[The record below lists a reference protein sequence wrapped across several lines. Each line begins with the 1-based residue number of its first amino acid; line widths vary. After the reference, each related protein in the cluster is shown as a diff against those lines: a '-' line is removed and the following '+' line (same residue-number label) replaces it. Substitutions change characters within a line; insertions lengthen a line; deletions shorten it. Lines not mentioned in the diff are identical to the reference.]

1 MPSLHVTYGEWR
13 RFVSIAD
20 KNEEELAYSDTLL
33 QQNSHHE
40 HTPKVS
46 LRRKARPYL
55 ILTPALLLT
64 IGILY
69 PFITSIYYSLTN
81 YSFKY
86 NGYSF
91 VGLENWL
98 RMFTEEAFWHS
109 AWVTAQYAFF
119 TTGVEMILGIV
130 IALMLNRENLLS
142 RALRMVLIFPLM
154 IAPVIATLIWQLM
167 TNQSVGVIS
176 YWLRA
181 VGIKDFI
188 WGASPSTAMFSV
200 VLIDV
205 WVYTPFVIILVLA
218 GLRSLPKSPFESAM
232 IDGGSAWF
240 TFKTLTLPMIM
251 PLLLIALLFRLMIS
265 LQEFS
270 IIFALT
276 RGGPGDTLMS
286 LPIRAYTEAFTYKE
300 LGISLP
306 YMLILWVLI
315 YFMSHYIVKYWSK
328 SQKKASGS

>member
-1 MPSLHVTYGEWR
+1 MSTVR
-13 RFVSIAD
+13 KKRDA
-20 KNEEELAYSDTLL
+20 LAYSDMLPV
-33 QQNSHHE
+33 QNLNQESS
-40 HTPKVS
+40 PKIS
-46 LRRKARPYL
+46 FNRKARPYF
-55 ILTPALLLT
+55 ILAPALLLT

-69 PFITSIYYSLTN
+69 PFFTSMYYSLTN

-86 NGYSF
+86 KDYSF
-91 VGLENWL
+91 VGLENWI
-98 RMFTEEAFWHS
+98 RMFKDDAFWHS
-109 AWVTAQYAFF
+109 IWVTMQYAFLS
-119 TTGVEMILGIV
+119 TGVEMILGVI
-130 IALMLNRENLLS
+130 IALMLNQENVIS
-142 RALRMVLIFPLM
+142 KALRMVLIFPLM

-176 YWLRA
+176 YWLRSI
-181 VGIKDFI
+181 GIKNFI
-188 WGASPSTAMFSV
+188 WGASPSSAMFSV

-251 PLLLIALLFRLMIS
+251 PLLLIALLFRFMIS

-286 LPIRAYTEAFTYKE
+286 LPLTAYTEAFTYKE
-300 LGISLP
+300 LGSSLP
-306 YMLILWVLI
+306 YMLILWAFV
-315 YFMSHYIVKYWSK
+315 YFVSHYIIKYWSHA
-328 SQKKASGS
+328 QKRASGS

>member
-1 MPSLHVTYGEWR
+1 MNTAKKTNDAA
-13 RFVSIAD
+13 VSTMQIKQSA
-20 KNEEELAYSDTLL
+20 NEEVV
-33 QQNSHHE
+33 
-40 HTPKVS
+40 PKIPFV
-46 LRRKARPYL
+46 RKARPYL
-55 ILTPALLLT
+55 ILAPALLLT

-69 PFITSIYYSLTN
+69 PFFISIYYSFTN

-86 NGYSF
+86 DDFAF
-91 VGLENWL
+91 VGLDNWIS
-98 RMFTEEAFWHS
+98 MFKDAAFWNS
-109 AWVTAQYAFF
+109 VWVTLKYAICS
-119 TTGVEMILGIV
+119 TGVEMVLGILV
-130 IALMLNRENLLS
+130 ALMLNQENRLS
-142 RALRMVLIFPLM
+142 KALRMVLIFPLM

-167 TNQSVGVIS
+167 TNDSVGVIS
-176 YWLRA
+176 HWLKSI
-181 VGIKDFI
+181 GITNFL

-218 GLRSLPKSPFESAM
+218 GLRSLPKAPFESAM

-240 TFKTLTLPMIM
+240 TFRTLTLPMIL

-286 LPIRAYTEAFTYKE
+286 LPLTAYTRAFTYKE
-300 LGISLP
+300 MGSAIP
-306 YMLILWVLI
+306 YMLILWAFV
-315 YFMSHYIVKYWSK
+315 YFVSHFMIKYWSRA
-328 SQKKASGS
+328 QKRASGV

>member
-1 MPSLHVTYGEWR
+1 MAAKKSTDVALASDVPLQS
-13 RFVSIAD
+13 D
-20 KNEEELAYSDTLL
+20 KTEETVLKI
-33 QQNSHHE
+33 
-40 HTPKVS
+40 PFM
-46 LRRKARPYL
+46 RKARPYL
-55 ILTPALLLT
+55 ILAPALLLT

-69 PFITSIYYSLTN
+69 PFVTSIYYSFTD

-86 NGYSF
+86 ENFSF
-91 VGLENWL
+91 IGLDNWTA
-98 RMFTEEAFWHS
+98 MFKDAAFWNS
-109 AWVTAQYAFF
+109 AWVTLKYAVCS
-119 TTGVEMILGIV
+119 TGVEMILGILV
-130 IALMLNRENLLS
+130 ALMLNQENWLS

-167 TNQSVGVIS
+167 TNDSVGVIS
-176 YWLRA
+176 HWLKS
-181 VGIKDFI
+181 VGIKNFL

-218 GLRSLPKSPFESAM
+218 GLRSLPKAPFESAM

-240 TFKTLTLPMIM
+240 TFRTLTLPMIM
-251 PLLLIALLFRLMIS
+251 PLLLIALLFRLMTS

-286 LPIRAYTEAFTYKE
+286 LPLTAYTEAFTYKE
-300 LGISLP
+300 LGSALP
-306 YMLILWVLI
+306 YMLILWAFV
-315 YFMSHYIVKYWSK
+315 YFVSHYMIKYWSRT
-328 SQKKASGS
+328 QKRASGN